1 MVAMTVL
8 TVKVIP
14 TVGLRWIK
22 YHIWMTQRV
31 SVATVS
37 RHHQA
42 SCKHFT
48 KIKKKMSALE
58 STILTGGIYRWS
70 ELHTQQKTHNLFWPD
85 KNSIEQCFAADIV
98 QYCHQ
103 Y

>member
-22 YHIWMTQRV
+22 YHIWMTQLV
-31 SVATVS
+31 SVVTVS
-37 RHHQA
+37 RHHRA

-70 ELHTQQKTHNLFWPD
+70 ELRTQPKMNNLYLPD
-85 KNSIEQCFAADIV
+85 ENSIEQCFPADTV
-98 QYCHQ
+98 QCCHQ